1 MAVTS
6 ALQDTIPTSLLKLNN
21 DNTGRAVKMFAGIQK
36 YMGESG
42 DPMNQQQ
49 RTEVAQRLLHQGLKR
64 PELKDELYMQV
75 RLKSSRSW
83 GGQMSLWCILWPL
96 PPVLLVQC
104 QLGA

>member
-1 MAVTS
+1 M
-6 ALQDTIPTSLLKLNN
+6 LQDTIPTSLLKLNN

-42 DPMNQQQ
+42 DPMNQAQ

-75 RLKSSRSW
+75 SSR
-83 GGQMSLWCILWPL
+83 QQHFVAWPVVIPFTTRL
-96 PPVLLVQC
+96 
-104 QLGA
+104 QLSEFDEPL